1 MAAEKIFSNSIK
13 ERYSPPTAR
22 AKEPFPPTI
31 DATLSPIQSIYD
43 HIRSGKGRI
52 DPHHNN
58 CEAANRKF
66 LIGSISSTKAS
77 DDPF

>member
-31 DATLSPIQSIYD
+31 VATLSPIQSIYD
-43 HIRSGKGRI
+43 DIRSGKGRI
-52 DPHHNN
+52 DPHHKTAKQPTVN
-58 CEAANRKF
+58 
-66 LIGSISSTKAS
+66 S
-77 DDPF
+77 